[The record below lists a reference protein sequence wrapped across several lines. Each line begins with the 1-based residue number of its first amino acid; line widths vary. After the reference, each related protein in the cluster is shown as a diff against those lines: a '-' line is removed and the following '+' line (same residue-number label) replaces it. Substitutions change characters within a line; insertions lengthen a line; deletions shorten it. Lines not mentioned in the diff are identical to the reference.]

1 MTNDILTIIGMGQG
15 ISLAVAKRFA
25 KEGFSVAMI
34 SRTKK
39 KLEHNQTELNKMGYD
54 ARYFIADAC
63 SEASLKSAM
72 AKIKEEIGDTN
83 VLVYNAANVVAAFP
97 SQITFDDLVNDFKV
111 NVAGALVATQE
122 VLPAMAA
129 NKKGTIIYTGGGL
142 SIRPYKDY
150 TSLAIGK
157 AGIRSLAHTFAQ
169 ELKTE
174 GIHVATV
181 TVREFVR
188 SYHEKYNPTSI
199 AEEFWKLHIQPRG
212 KFKTEVIY

>member
-1 MTNDILTIIGMGQG
+1 MANKILTIIGMGQG

-34 SRTKK
+34 SRTKE
-39 KLEHNQTELNKMGYD
+39 KLEHNQTELKKMGYD
-54 ARYFIADAC
+54 AHYFVADAGN
-63 SEASLKSAM
+63 EASLKSAM
-72 AKIKEEIGDTN
+72 SKIKTNLGDTS
-83 VLVYNAANVVAAFP
+83 VLVYNAANVFAAFP
-97 SQITFDDLVNDFKV
+97 SQISFDNLVNDFKV
-111 NVAGALVATQE
+111 NVAGALIATQE

-129 NKKGTIIYTGGGL
+129 EKKGTIIYTGGGL

-169 ELKTE
+169 ELKSE

-199 AEEFWKLHIQPRG
+199 AEEFWKLHIQPKG
-212 KFKTEVIY
+212 KFKTEIIY